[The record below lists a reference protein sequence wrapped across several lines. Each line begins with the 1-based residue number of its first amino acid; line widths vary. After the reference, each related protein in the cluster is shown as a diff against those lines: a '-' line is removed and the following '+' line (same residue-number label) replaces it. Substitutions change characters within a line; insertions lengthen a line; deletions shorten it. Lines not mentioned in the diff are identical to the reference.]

1 MISKS
6 NVKLYCMRCC
16 VCPYFLQN
24 NVIIKQ
30 LLDSVF
36 VNIQNNQG
44 LGVPL
49 ALLITVSS
57 TMIISDVTKP
67 HPIIVYCMT
76 GSANGQDKANDLL
89 TLEWKASLAR
99 SGFAA
104 LFLQQTFLIINV
116 CNPSLIKLVRSRR
129 LDIGLVHIE
138 LSLKIFQT
146 HKSPKS

>member
-6 NVKLYCMRCC
+6 NVKLCCLQCC

-49 ALLITVSS
+49 APLITVTS
-57 TMIISDVTKP
+57 TLIISDVSKNL
-67 HPIIVYCMT
+67 I
-76 GSANGQDKANDLL
+76 QQ
-89 TLEWKASLAR
+89 
-99 SGFAA
+99 
-104 LFLQQTFLIINV
+104 LFVL
-116 CNPSLIKLVRSRR
+116 
-129 LDIGLVHIE
+129 
-138 LSLKIFQT
+138 
-146 HKSPKS
+146 